1 MTFPRV
7 PFENGTS
14 VIVRRKKKLKK
25 KKRCG
30 GCSFT
35 FGCHVLPV
43 VRAPLSVGVWL
54 GVWVCE
60 FVGVY
65 QMFSSSSTHLSVWTR
80 SNRRERESQQTRLAT
95 AKKKRRSIFYFYFEK
110 NTFPTRTKK
119 NDRNGR
125 PWRRSRGSYREWK
138 KTKKTNETR
147 CFFSLSLSLSLSK
160 ETHSTRAVEA
170 YGRTHRKKKGEK
182 SVNST
187 SFSSTICGTRLKK
200 KAPRTEMG
208 KKNKSKRKSRY
219 TETIFRCPVTRP
231 HSGTNQREA
240 TKKWQ
245 TKKKTLKKTT
255 PNPTRVQYPAVMKRD
270 NRPNKP
276 WTDRVN

>member
-147 CFFSLSLSLSLSK
+147 CFFSLSLSLSQ
-160 ETHSTRAVEA
+160 
-170 YGRTHRKKKGEK
+170 KKH
-182 SVNST
+182 
-187 SFSSTICGTRLKK
+187 IQP
-200 KAPRTEMG
+200 AP
-208 KKNKSKRKSRY
+208 SKR
-219 TETIFRCPVTRP
+219 TAALT
-231 HSGTNQREA
+231 A
-240 TKKWQ
+240 KKRG
-245 TKKKTLKKTT
+245 K
-255 PNPTRVQYPAVMKRD
+255 
-270 NRPNKP
+270 NRWIPLP
-276 WTDRVN
+276 FPRRSAELD